1 MSQPSSQTSIPLARA
16 ALFDLL
22 LADAPDATA
31 VQFNHLPK
39 PILITFGLPSHE
51 EMEVVSLLGVRP
63 TDEDAGALGA
73 RRREEEY
80 DLDLLVKVQHPAAED
95 GPAGRKAVDDRG
107 FALIQWVRS
116 VVHGHWTL
124 NGTVRTAFVV
134 GQITDGVR
142 PAEKGPG
149 LLFLALV
156 AVHCEA
162 AVLDVGAAP

>member
-1 MSQPSSQTSIPLARA
+1 
-16 ALFDLL
+16 
-22 LADAPDATA
+22 
-31 VQFNHLPK
+31 
-39 PILITFGLPSHE
+39 
-51 EMEVVSLLGVRP
+51 
-63 TDEDAGALGA
+63 
-73 RRREEEY
+73 
-80 DLDLLVKVQHPAAED
+80 VQHPAAED